1 MESKAI
7 LKYARVTPRKV
18 RRITDLI
25 KGKKAG
31 EALVSL
37 RFLPHS
43 QARILSKLLKTAM
56 ANAEQKKVADPESMK
71 IVSAIVDQGPT
82 MKRMMPR
89 AMGRADIIKKRT
101 CHIRLFL
108 KEEGKDEGVDFGSK
122 DKSNR

>member
-1 MESKAI
+1 MESKAV
-7 LKYARVTPRKV
+7 LKYARVSPRKV
-18 RRITDLI
+18 RRIADLI

-31 EALVSL
+31 EALISL

-43 QARILSKLLKTAM
+43 SAKIVAKVLKSAI

-71 IVSAIVDQGPT
+71 IVNALVDQGPT

-101 CHIRLFL
+101 SHIKLHL
-108 KEEGKDEGVDFGSK
+108 EEEKD
-122 DKSNR
+122 